1 LAQIERI
8 DPTTEQ
14 ADRTAAAEGSEQAAE
29 PVAAA
34 PERELHE
41 ATTGGLAISRP
52 SDSDGL
58 RTEEL
63 LLNVGPQHPSTHGVF
78 RVIVKLDGE
87 VIKEAIPVMG
97 YLHRGTEKLAEN
109 LNYTQIIPYTDRMD
123 YVSAMTNNY
132 VLVNAVEKMLQLEIP
147 ERAQFLRLIVMELQ
161 RVASHMVWWGTYLLD
176 IGAMSPFLFAF
187 RDREVII
194 NLFNELCGARLTY
207 NYMRVGGVKW
217 DAPPG
222 WIDKVREFVPY
233 MRKKLEEYN
242 DLVSGNEI
250 FLARIK
256 GVGKYD
262 AQTAISYGLSGANLR
277 CTGVK
282 WDLRKDQP
290 YSIYD
295 RFEFDVPVGQNGDCY
310 DRYLIRL
317 EELRQS
323 LRILEQAVAQ
333 FPADGEI
340 MGKAPRVIR
349 PPEGEVYAAIESPRG
364 EIGCHIISRGKQ
376 EPYRLKFR
384 RPSFV
389 NLQILPKLL
398 VGETMTNL
406 ITILGGIDIVVG
418 EVDA

>member
-1 LAQIERI
+1 M
-8 DPTTEQ
+8 
-14 ADRTAAAEGSEQAAE
+14 
-29 PVAAA
+29 
-34 PERELHE
+34 
-41 ATTGGLAISRP
+41 AI
-52 SDSDGL
+52 

-109 LNYTQIIPYTDRMD
+109 LNYTQIIPYTDRLD

-132 VLVNAVEKMLQLEIP
+132 VLVHTVEKMMQLEIP
-147 ERAQFLRLIVMELQ
+147 EKAQFLRLIVMELQ
-161 RVASHMVWWGTYLLD
+161 RIASHLVWWGTYLLD
-176 IGAMSPFLFAF
+176 IGAMTPFLYAF
-187 RDREVII
+187 RDREMII
-194 NLFNELCGARLTY
+194 NFFNELSGARLTY

-217 DAPPG
+217 DAPEG
-222 WIDKVREFVPY
+222 WIQKIREFVPY
-233 MRKKLEEYN
+233 MKKSLEEYHT
-242 DLVSGNEI
+242 LVSGNEI

-262 AQTAISYGLSGANLR
+262 AATAINYGLSGANLR
-277 CTGVK
+277 CTGV
-282 WDLRKDQP
+282 DYDVRKKDP
-290 YSIYD
+290 YCIYD
-295 RFEFDVPVGQNGDCY
+295 RFEFDVPTHTEGDCY
-310 DRYLIRL
+310 ARYLVRM
-317 EELRQS
+317 EEIRQS
-323 LRILEQAVAQ
+323 LRILEQALEQ
-333 FPADGEI
+333 YPEEGET
-340 MGKAPRVIR
+340 MGKVPRVLR
-349 PPEGEVYAAIESPRG
+349 VPEGELYASIESPRG
-364 EIGCHIISRGKQ
+364 EIGCYIISKGKDK
-376 EPYRLKFR
+376 PYRLKFK